1 MAVRAGGGRA
11 GGFPVEVL
19 ESKLYRPTV
28 RPGVVPRP
36 RLVARLV
43 AARQVPTVAI
53 MAPAGYG
60 KTTLLA
66 LWAQADDR
74 PFAWLSL
81 DAHAN
86 APMVLLPPL
95 PVALHRVSPL
105 PPGTF
110 DALRSPG
117 VSVPA
122 TVVPRLGAALAS
134 L

>member
-53 MAPAGYG
+53 TAPAGYG

-81 DAHAN
+81 DAHDN
-86 APMVLLPPL
+86 DPVVFLTHLS
-95 PVALHRVSPL
+95 VALHRVTPL
-105 PPGTF
+105 PAEIF
-110 DALRSPG
+110 DALRSG
-117 VSVPA
+117 GISVPA
-122 TVVPRLGAALAS
+122 AVVAR
-134 L
+134 